1 MSAAAANVIAFPPGK
16 TGQPIDLTKP
26 GSLLRE
32 CRTRTV
38 KTLSESVSKALDT
51 FVDELYELADQS
63 LDRDTRDFYLKAKEE
78 WPTLRPRLEQRFRE
92 RLEEVFDRKSRGD
105 EEEPADFSNVQ
116 TSWSELSLV
125 ADGDLDESVRFTD
138 IAGRIRNGADEELA
152 ALDQRMAVVLDR
164 PHMQSHDNPL
174 SPMAI
179 CDAFRSALGVVES
192 GPKLK
197 KLLIR
202 YFDQGVRFPVPKLYA
217 ELNGFLKEHGVLP
230 TIRYGR
236 SKKPVSGA
244 GPSNGPKSADS
255 GQVLG
260 SVTLPVVAGSPAAGG
275 GATMTMT
282 LPGGVSIPG
291 IGAGTATAAGSAI
304 PDGQDPFVMLQQL
317 LMGAAARGA
326 YGPASAP
333 GIVGRAGVPGAGMPG
348 AGGPAGFAGSG
359 GAGLGAVQRGGAAGA
374 GTGGGAVGRGVGG
387 VSGGSAPAAPDT
399 GFPQLDGLAG
409 GAFGGGGVAGVGG
422 GTGAGGN
429 VGGQAVGGIANGG
442 AAGMFTGGALIGSLT
457 RLQHGDFSSLPAD
470 VPAAFATPD
479 LDTASLG
486 GGFAA
491 AAALEGSAAPARN
504 VLHALK
510 GTSFAN
516 QLGQM
521 DTVTLDI
528 VAMLFDQI
536 FGDPRVPPA
545 MKALI
550 GRLQIP
556 MLKVAVMDK
565 NFFSKKNHPARHML
579 DTLGELS
586 VGLGDGFDAGSAL
599 YQRIEAILQRVVE
612 DFEEDVGI
620 FDRTTAEL
628 RALIQDADKTAE
640 QAARKEARRIQ
651 DRERLDVARLFAQN
665 EVKARVKDQALPRAV
680 LRFLATEWM
689 KLLIL
694 AYAKGGRE
702 SRAWQSLVE
711 TMDILVWSLTPKQS
725 TEERQRLVSVLPGL
739 LKRLTTGMEIIHTQ
753 QHARERFNAVLMR
766 CHAKAIGGG
775 DAATADVESPLAAEQ
790 AAAQRVSAA
799 APMDVFAPVEIPPA
813 QGLAVEEVPMPMAG
827 EAIELTETEAGAP
840 AKAQLQEEMRPV
852 VAPETLPSVV
862 VRNPFGDG
870 SIELEEV
877 SFGDLPG
884 FKPATSVD
892 GAPAGTDADA
902 EPLPQGDE
910 WTELVLQFKEGDWIE
925 LHEEGGATVQARLSY
940 VSPYRGTYVFT
951 NRKGQKIGEFS
962 MFDVTSALRTGRM
975 TVMANVPLFDRAFSG
990 LVGMLRKHAEE
1001 EATA

>member
-1 MSAAAANVIAFPPGK
+1 MNAAAANVIAFPPGK

-32 CRTRTV
+32 CRARTI
-38 KTLSESVSKALDT
+38 KTLTESVSKALDT
-51 FVDELYELADQS
+51 FVDELYELAEQS
-63 LDRDTRDFYLKAKEE
+63 LDRDSRDFYLKAKEE

-92 RLEEVFDRKSRGD
+92 RLEEGFDRKSRGE

-116 TSWSELSLV
+116 TAWSELSLV

-164 PHMQSHDNPL
+164 PNMQSHDNPL

-179 CDAFRSALGVVES
+179 CDAFRSAMSVVES
-192 GPKLK
+192 GARLK

-244 GPSNGPKSADS
+244 GPSNGAKAADAS
-255 GQVLG
+255 QVLG
-260 SVTLPVVAGSPAAGG
+260 TVTLPIVAGSPATG

-282 LPGGVSIPG
+282 LPGGVAMPG
-291 IGAGTATAAGSAI
+291 MGAGTAGGGIA
-304 PDGQDPFVMLQQL
+304 DGQDPFAMLQQL
-317 LMGAAARGA
+317 MMGAVARGA
-326 YGPASAP
+326 KGPAGAP
-333 GIVGRAGVPGAGMPG
+333 GIAARAGGPGVGTGMPG
-348 AGGPAGFAGSG
+348 AGSPAGFGGGMAGAG
-359 GAGLGAVQRGGAAGA
+359 GAGFAVPHRGGL
-374 GTGGGAVGRGVGG
+374 GTGGLGGGAPGLGVGG
-387 VSGGSAPAAPDT
+387 GTAGGAPAAPDT
-399 GFPQLDGLAG
+399 GFPQLDGLSGGGIAG
-409 GAFGGGGVAGVGG
+409 TGGFAGGGVAGGG
-422 GTGAGGN
+422 SAAGGPAT
-429 VGGQAVGGIANGG
+429 GGVAGGV
-442 AAGMFTGGALIGSLT
+442 FTGGALIGSLT
-457 RLQHGDFSSLPAD
+457 RLQHGDFRAMPSD

-479 LDTASLG
+479 LSSVSLG

-491 AAALEGSAAPARN
+491 AASLEAGAAPARN

-536 FGDPRVPPA
+536 FGDPRVPAA

-599 YQRIEAILQRVVE
+599 YQRIESILQRVVE
-612 DFEEDVGI
+612 EFEEDVGI

-628 RALIQDADKTAE
+628 QALIQDADKTAE
-640 QAARKEARRIQ
+640 QAGKKEARRIQ
-651 DRERLDVARLFAQN
+651 DKERLDVARLFAQN
-665 EVKARVKDQALPRAV
+665 EVKARVKNQALPRAV

-711 TMDILVWSLTPKQS
+711 TMDILVWSMTPKQS

-739 LKRLTTGMEIIHTQ
+739 LKRLTTGMDIIGTQ
-753 QHARERFNAVLMR
+753 QHARERFNSVLMR

-775 DAATADVESPLAAEQ
+775 DAATADVENPLAAEQ
-790 AAAQRVSAA
+790 AVAQRAA
-799 APMDVFAPVEIPPA
+799 ADAKIDVFAPVEIAPA
-813 QGLAVEEVPMPMAG
+813 TGLHVEEVPMPAAA
-827 EAIELTETEAGAP
+827 ESIELTEADVSAP
-840 AKAQLQEEMRPV
+840 AKIQLQEEMRPV
-852 VAPETLPSVV
+852 VAPDTLPAVV
-862 VRNPFGDG
+862 VRNPFGEG

-884 FKPATSVD
+884 FKPATAID
-892 GAPAGTDADA
+892 GAPAGTDIEA

-910 WTELVLQFKEGDWIE
+910 WSELVLQFKEGDWIE
-925 LHEEGGATVQARLSY
+925 LHEESGAAVQARLSY

-951 NRKGQKIGEFS
+951 NRKGQKVGEFS
-962 MFDVTSALRTGRM
+962 MFDITSALRSGRM
-975 TVMANVPLFDRAFSG
+975 TVMANVPLFDRAFTG

-1001 EATA
+1001 AA

>member
-1 MSAAAANVIAFPPGK
+1 MSAAANVIAFPPGK

-32 CRTRTV
+32 CRARTIR
-38 KTLSESVSKALDT
+38 TLGESVSKALDT
-51 FVDELYELADQS
+51 FVDELYDLAEQS
-63 LDRDTRDFYLKAKEE
+63 LDRESRDFYLKAKED

-164 PHMQSHDNPL
+164 PNMQSHDNPL

-179 CDAFRSALGVVES
+179 CDAFRSALGVVDS

-202 YFDQGVRFPVPKLYA
+202 YFDQGVHFPVPKLYA

-244 GPSNGPKSADS
+244 GPSNGAKPAHA

-260 SVTLPVVAGSPAAGG
+260 SVTLPIVAGAPAAAD
-275 GATMTMT
+275 ATMTMT
-282 LPGGVSIPG
+282 PPGGVANPG
-291 IGAGTATAAGSAI
+291 MGVGAAAGAGTLSS
-304 PDGQDPFVMLQQL
+304 DGQDPFAMLQQL
-317 LMGAAARGA
+317 LLGAAGRGA
-326 YGPASAP
+326 KGPGGAP
-333 GIVGRAGVPGAGMPG
+333 DSVGRAGTPGAALQG
-348 AGGPAGFAGSG
+348 AGVAGPGVAQRGVGAGFSSG
-359 GAGLGAVQRGGAAGA
+359 AS
-374 GTGGGAVGRGVGG
+374 AVGRGVGG
-387 VSGGSAPAAPDT
+387 ASGGSAPAAPDT

-409 GAFGGGGVAGVGG
+409 VSFGSGAGTAGAAGIGGGMGGHGAAGVGG
-422 GTGAGGN
+422 GGATGL
-429 VGGQAVGGIANGG
+429 
-442 AAGMFTGGALIGSLT
+442 FTGGALIGSLT
-457 RLQHGDFSSLPAD
+457 RLQHGDFSSMPAD

-479 LDTASLG
+479 LDAAAVG
-486 GGFAA
+486 GGVAA
-491 AAALEGSAAPARN
+491 AAAPGEAAVPARN

-565 NFFSKKNHPARHML
+565 NFFSKKNHPARLML
-579 DTLGELS
+579 NTLGELS

-599 YQRIEAILQRVVE
+599 FKRIEAILQRVIE
-612 DFEEDVGI
+612 EFAEDVGI

-628 RALIQDADKTAE
+628 QALIQDADKTAE
-640 QAARKEARRIQ
+640 QAAKKEARRIQ
-651 DRERLDVARLFAQN
+651 DKERLDVARLFAQN
-665 EVKARVKDQALPRAV
+665 EIKARVKNQALPRAV

-711 TMDILVWSLTPKQS
+711 TMEILVWSLTPKQS

-739 LKRLTTGMEIIHTQ
+739 LKRLATGMDIINTQ

-790 AAAQRVSAA
+790 AAAQRAA
-799 APMDVFAPVEIPPA
+799 GSVPMDVFAPVAPPPA
-813 QGLAVEEVPMPMAG
+813 NGLAVEEVAMPMA
-827 EAIELTETEAGAP
+827 AATVELTDAELSAP
-840 AKAQLQEEMRPV
+840 AKVQLQEEMRPV
-852 VAPETLPSVV
+852 VAPATLPSVV
-862 VRNPFGDG
+862 VRNPFGEG

-892 GAPAGTDADA
+892 GAPAGTDVEA

-910 WTELVLQFKEGDWIE
+910 WSELVLQFKEGDWVE
-925 LHEEGGATVQARLSY
+925 LHEEGSAAVQARLSY

-962 MFDVTSALRTGRM
+962 LFDITSALRTGRM

-1001 EATA
+1001 EAAA

>member
-1 MSAAAANVIAFPPGK
+1 
-16 TGQPIDLTKP
+16 
-26 GSLLRE
+26 
-32 CRTRTV
+32 
-38 KTLSESVSKALDT
+38 
-51 FVDELYELADQS
+51 
-63 LDRDTRDFYLKAKEE
+63 
-78 WPTLRPRLEQRFRE
+78 
-92 RLEEVFDRKSRGD
+92 
-105 EEEPADFSNVQ
+105 
-116 TSWSELSLV
+116 
-125 ADGDLDESVRFTD
+125 
-138 IAGRIRNGADEELA
+138 
-152 ALDQRMAVVLDR
+152 
-164 PHMQSHDNPL
+164 
-174 SPMAI
+174 
-179 CDAFRSALGVVES
+179 
-192 GPKLK
+192 
-197 KLLIR
+197 
-202 YFDQGVRFPVPKLYA
+202 
-217 ELNGFLKEHGVLP
+217 
-230 TIRYGR
+230 
-236 SKKPVSGA
+236 
-244 GPSNGPKSADS
+244 
-255 GQVLG
+255 VLG

-275 GATMTMT
+275 VATMTMT
-282 LPGGVSIPG
+282 LPGGMSIPG
-291 IGAGTATAAGSAI
+291 IGAGAAPAVGGAV
-304 PDGQDPFVMLQQL
+304 PDGQDPFAMLQQL
-317 LMGAAARGA
+317 LMGAAGRGTK
-326 YGPASAP
+326 GPAGTP
-333 GIVGRAGVPGAGMPG
+333 GIAGRAGMPG
-348 AGGPAGFAGSG
+348 AAVPGAGGAAGFAGAGGTGLGGPHRG
-359 GAGLGAVQRGGAAGA
+359 GAGGLGGA
-374 GTGGGAVGRGVGG
+374 GGAVGRGVGG

-409 GAFGGGGVAGVGG
+409 GAFGGGGAGGIGGVGG
-422 GTGAGGN
+422 GVGAGAN
-429 VGGQAVGGIANGG
+429 AGGQGSAGVAVGG
-442 AAGMFTGGALIGSLT
+442 AAGVFTGGALIGSLT
-457 RLQHGDFSSLPAD
+457 RLQHGDFSSMPAD

-479 LDTASLG
+479 LDAVSLG

-491 AAALEGSAAPARN
+491 AAALGEGAAPARN

-536 FGDPRVPPA
+536 FGDARVPPA

-599 YQRIEAILQRVVE
+599 YKRIESILQRAVAE
-612 DFEEDVGI
+612 FEEDVGI

-628 RALIQDADKTAE
+628 QSLIQDADKTAE
-640 QAARKEARRIQ
+640 QAAKKEARRIQ

-739 LKRLTTGMEIIHTQ
+739 LKRLTTGMDIIHTQ
-753 QHARERFNAVLMR
+753 QPARERFNSVLMR

-790 AAAQRVSAA
+790 AAAQRAAGA
-799 APMDVFAPVEIPPA
+799 APVDVFAPVQIAPA
-813 QGLAVEEVPMPMAG
+813 QGLTVEEVQMPAVVDSV
-827 EAIELTETEAGAP
+827 ELAEAGVSEP
-840 AKAQLQEEMRPV
+840 AKIQLQEEMRPV
-852 VAPETLPSVV
+852 LAPETLPSVV
-862 VRNPFGDG
+862 VRNPFGEG

-884 FKPATSVD
+884 FKPATSAD
-892 GAPAGTDADA
+892 GAPAGTDVDA
-902 EPLPQGDE
+902 EPLPEGDE

-925 LHEEGGATVQARLSY
+925 LHEDSGATVQARLSY
-940 VSPYRGTYVFT
+940 VSPYRGTYVFA